1 MIETRILSGKEV
13 ASSVYRELEPRIKNL
28 LKEEITPGLA
38 AIIVGD
44 DPSSKLYVKN
54 KAKRFESLGLY
65 SKIFLLSASSSYND
79 IIEKISDL
87 NNDDRFHGILVQQPL
102 PKDIDIGLI
111 LESIDPKKDVDG
123 FHPENMG
130 LLACGNHRFIACT
143 PKGVIR
149 IFKHF
154 QIDTTGKHAVVIGRS
169 NIVGK
174 PMSLLLSSK
183 LSFGNSTVT
192 ICHSKTKDLS
202 RITKQADILI
212 ASVGVPNLIKGNMI
226 KENAIIID
234 VGITRVNNNS
244 KKGFSLV
251 GDVDIE
257 SIRGIAN
264 SVTPVPGGVG
274 PMTIAML
281 VENTIEAAEQYNST
295 LRNDN

>member
-1 MIETRILSGKEV
+1 MIETRILSGREV
-13 ASSVYRELEPRIKNL
+13 ASSAYIELEPRIKSL
-28 LKEEITPGLA
+28 IKEKITPGLA

-54 KAKRFESLGLY
+54 KAKRFESLGLH
-65 SKIFLLSASSSYND
+65 SQIFSLPASSSYDD

-87 NNDDRFHGILVQQPL
+87 NIDDRFHGILVQQPL

-130 LLACGNHRFIACT
+130 LLACGNHRFIPCT

-149 IFKHF
+149 LFKHF
-154 QIDTTGKHAVVIGRS
+154 QIKTTSKHTVIVGRS

-174 PMSLLLSSK
+174 PMFLLLSSK
-183 LSFGNSTVT
+183 SSFGDSTVT

-212 ASVGVPNLIKGNMI
+212 ASVGEPNLIKGSMI
-226 KENAIIID
+226 KENVIIVD
-234 VGITRVNNNS
+234 VGITRV
-244 KKGFSLV
+244 
-251 GDVDIE
+251 
-257 SIRGIAN
+257 
-264 SVTPVPGGVG
+264 
-274 PMTIAML
+274 
-281 VENTIEAAEQYNST
+281 
-295 LRNDN
+295 